1 MPRLK
6 EDQLQKIYE
15 ERKQQITSAAVQI
28 FAQRGLPG
36 TKISM
41 ITAEAGIS
49 HGLFYHYFKTKEELF
64 TSLVRE
70 AVETSM
76 KEIDNLGQLA
86 GSPIDKIRALTQ
98 SMLDENGAPYF
109 MLLHRARNFEEVPE
123 EVSQLIQ
130 NYPMDVYV
138 KRLLPLFEEGQ
149 QRGEVADGNP
159 EELIANYLTILS
171 GVMVLGKGYATP
183 QVDWLL
189 RFVKKR

>member
-15 ERKQQITSAAVQI
+15 ERKQQITSAAVKA
-28 FAQRGLPG
+28 FAQRGLQG

-41 ITAEAGIS
+41 ITAEAGVS

-64 TSLVRE
+64 TALVRE
-70 AVETSM
+70 AIETSM
-76 KEIDNLGQLA
+76 KEMDNLSQSA
-86 GSPIDKIRALTQ
+86 GSPIEKIKILTQ
-98 SMLDENGAPYF
+98 GMLDESGAPYF

-130 NYPMDVYV
+130 KYPMDVYV
-138 KRLLPLFEEGQ
+138 KLLQPLFEEGQ
-149 QRGEVADGNP
+149 QRGAVADGNP
-159 EELIANYLTILS
+159 AELIANYLTIIS
-171 GVMVLGKGYATP
+171 GVMVLGKGYAIP

-189 RFVKKR
+189 RFVEKR

>member
-6 EDQLQKIYE
+6 EEQLQKIYE
-15 ERKQQITSAAVQI
+15 ERKQQITLAAVKI

-41 ITAEAGIS
+41 ITSKAGVS

-64 TSLVRE
+64 ISLVRE

-76 KEIDNLGQLA
+76 QEIGNLSHLTA
-86 GSPIDKIRALTQ
+86 SPIEKIRILTQ
-98 SMLDENGAPYF
+98 GMLDESGAPYF

-130 NYPMDVYV
+130 NYPIEIYV
-138 KRLLPLFEEGQ
+138 ERLLPIFQEGQ
-149 QRGEVADGNP
+149 QRGEVAGGNLT
-159 EELIANYLTILS
+159 EMIANYLTVIS
-171 GVMVLGKGYATP
+171 GVMVLGSGYPTP
-183 QVDWLL
+183 QIDWLMRL
-189 RFVKKR
+189 VEKK

>member
-15 ERKQQITSAAVQI
+15 ERKQQITSAAVKI

-36 TKISM
+36 TKISL
-41 ITAEAGIS
+41 ITAEAGVS

-64 TSLVRE
+64 SSLVRE
-70 AVETSM
+70 AIEASM
-76 KEIDNLGQLA
+76 QEMDNLSHLT
-86 GSPIDKIRALTQ
+86 GSPIEKIKILTQ
-98 SMLDENGAPYF
+98 GMLDESGAPYF

-130 NYPMDVYV
+130 KYPVDVYV

-149 QRGEVADGNP
+149 QRGEVADGDL
-159 EELIANYLTILS
+159 EELIASYLTILS
-171 GVMVLGKGYATP
+171 GVMVLGKGYVTP
-183 QVDWLL
+183 QVDTLL
-189 RFVKKR
+189 RFVEKR

>member
-6 EDQLQKIYE
+6 EDQLKKIYE
-15 ERKQQITSAAVQI
+15 ERKQQITLAAVRI

-41 ITAEAGIS
+41 ITAEAGVS

-70 AVETSM
+70 AIETSM
-76 KEIDNLGQLA
+76 KEMDSLSQLTV
-86 GSPIDKIRALTQ
+86 SPIEKIKILTQ
-98 SMLDENGAPYF
+98 GMLDENGAPYF

-130 NYPMDVYV
+130 QYPVDVYV
-138 KRLLPLFEEGQ
+138 KLLLPLFEEGQ
-149 QRGEVADGNP
+149 QRGEVADGEA
-159 EELIANYLTILS
+159 EELIASYLTVLS
-171 GVMVLGKGYATP
+171 GVMVLGKGYVTP

-189 RFVKKR
+189 RFVEKK